1 MNPDAW
7 DDFDYRGWAHE
18 FYHWRDKET
27 GMSLR
32 DEEQLYDEYY
42 GHDEQE
48 DPEFIKK
55 EYSARDLEYNIQREA
70 SKVSYHYEERIKK
83 LNETISKMKE
93 AEIAMAAKIAKVQKM
108 EELLD
113 RYALHSEIDYDK
125 ETYEFINYDERN

>member
-7 DDFDYRGWAHE
+7 DYSDWARE

-27 GMSLR
+27 GLSLQ

-55 EYSARDLEYNIQREA
+55 EFSARDLEYNIQRENA
-70 SKVSYHYEERIKK
+70 RVSYHYEEKIKK
-83 LNETISKMKE
+83 LNETIAKMKE
-93 AEIAMAAKIAKVQKM
+93 VEIQMASKIAKVEKM
-108 EELLD
+108 EALLD

-125 ETYEFINYDERN
+125 ETYEFVNYDERS

>member
-7 DDFDYRGWAHE
+7 DDYEYHNWANE

-27 GMSLR
+27 GLSLQE
-32 DEEQLYDEYY
+32 EEQLYDEYY

-55 EYSARDLEYNIQREA
+55 EYSARDLEYNVQRAEA
-70 SKVSYHYEERIKK
+70 KVSYLYEERIKK

-93 AEIAMAAKIAKVQKM
+93 VEIEMAAKIAKV
-108 EELLD
+108 
-113 RYALHSEIDYDK
+113 
-125 ETYEFINYDERN
+125 